1 MASALSKTPDSCLAL
16 STMSPCKDTREV
28 CDQEEGPYLPVLAAR
43 SQISSIQN
51 REKLISAIYKPPNYG
66 ILLDVTKTLTY
77 MHSIH
82 ACTLTHILYTP
93 TQSDP
98 SHEYKVHTHSYTC
111 ALTHTQHTCRHTTP
125 DTHTPSPRTRLP
137 SLHTPPPPRPPHQH
151 TPGLYPFSIKLF
163 SSSVNILEK

>member
-43 SQISSIQN
+43 SQVSSIQN
-51 REKLISAIYKPPNYG
+51 GEKLISAIYKPPNYG

-82 ACTLTHILYTP
+82 ACTLTHILVSTHPHNQIPP
-93 TQSDP
+93 TNTKFTRIHTQ
-98 SHEYKVHTHSYTC
+98 VHS
-111 ALTHTQHTCRHTTP
+111 HTQHTCRHATP
-125 DTHTPSPRTRLP
+125 DTRTPSPRTRLP
-137 SLHTPPPPRPPHQH
+137 SLHTPPPPPPSAHTWAVPIQHQVV
-151 TPGLYPFSIKLF
+151 LL
-163 SSSVNILEK
+163 